1 MKKLLSIL
9 FLSTFAFVSC
19 SDDGEIGPRG
29 PQGPP
34 GEDGAYVVGI
44 SYEYDVE
51 FQYDEESNIYT
62 SLLEFPQTEEPSDAI
77 LVYRLETINNID
89 TWNLI
94 PKSYFLDE
102 GILQISYNHTD
113 EDVQLLIEADF
124 DINDLNSSF
133 TQDQY
138 YRVVVLPSDFEQ
150 GSVDTSNMHAVL
162 DALNLQENEIIKIK
176 NSK

>member
-1 MKKLLSIL
+1 MKKIFSLLFMTTFL
-9 FLSTFAFVSC
+9 FTSC

-51 FQYDEESNIYT
+51 FGYNEDRNIYN
-62 SLLEFPQTEEPSDAI
+62 SFLEFPPTEEPSDAI
-77 LVYRLETINNID
+77 LVYRLETSNSVEA
-89 TWNLI
+89 WNLI

-113 EDVQLLIEADF
+113 EDVELLIEADF
-124 DINDLNSSF
+124 DLSDLSTSF
-133 TQDQY
+133 IENQY
-138 YRVVVLPSDFEQ
+138 YRVVVVPSDFEQ
-150 GSVDTSNMHAVL
+150 GSVDTSNMQAVME
-162 DALNLQENEIIKIK
+162 ALNLKKDEIIKIEQTK
-176 NSK
+176 